1 MKRLIAAVLIGT
13 LLLTPINARA
23 EEETTLQPVR
33 VTAYCL
39 RGVMKNGEE
48 VHEGAAAYKPELIG
62 RKCRIYNEDGSVFGE
77 YTICDTGGKR
87 IRKGEVVD
95 IWMPDKKSCYGVTRN
110 GFIEI
115 LPEEGGTENNV
126 DATGAEVISG
136 DPGNGG
142 NGQVNPG
149 GDVSSVD

>member
-1 MKRLIAAVLIGT
+1 MKRLIATALIGVS
-13 LLLTPINARA
+13 LLLPVNVKA
-23 EEETTLQPVR
+23 EELQEVQI
-33 VTAYCL
+33 TAYCIS
-39 RGVMKNGEE
+39 GKTASGEQT
-48 VHEGAAAYKPELIG
+48 HEGGCAFRKDLIG
-62 RKCRIYNEDGSVFGE
+62 RRVNVYSQDMVLLGTFTVN
-77 YTICDTGGKR
+77 DTGGKR
-87 IRKGEVVD
+87 IREGRTID
-95 IWMPDKKSCYGVTRN
+95 IWQPERKVCYQWTQPGYV
-110 GFIEI
+110 EI